1 MTIGSQE
8 ELEGLKRVGRL
19 VAQALLRMSEA
30 AQPGVTTRDL
40 DEVGASFL
48 RAHGARS
55 GPQLVYKFPGF
66 NCISVNDQ
74 IVHGVPNKRLLR
86 PGDAVKLDVTAELDG
101 FYADSA
107 TTVVLDGEGSEAG
120 RKMLACAQSAFGE
133 AMKVARAN
141 TRVNEIGRAIDR
153 EVRRHGFSVVKD
165 LTGHGVG
172 RSIHEPPSVPN
183 FYHPLNADV
192 LRDGMVIAVEP
203 IISSKPARTVTAE
216 DGWTMSTHNKALAA
230 HYEHTI
236 VITQGEPII
245 VTAA

>member
-1 MTIGSQE
+1 MTIRSQE
-8 ELEGLKRVGRL
+8 ELEGLKRVGKL
-19 VAQALLRMSEA
+19 VAQALQRMSA
-30 AQPGVTTRDL
+30 AAEPGITTRDI
-40 DEVGASFL
+40 DAVGANFL
-48 RAHGARS
+48 RSEGARS

-107 TTVVLDGEGSEAG
+107 TTVVLEGENAIQG
-120 RKMLACAQSAFGE
+120 RKMLSCAKSAFEE
-133 AMKVARAN
+133 AMKVARDN
-141 TRVNEIGRAIDR
+141 TKVNEIGRAIER
-153 EVRRHGFSVVKD
+153 EVRRHGFSVVRD

-183 FYHPLNADV
+183 FYHPMHGEL
-192 LRDGMVIAVEP
+192 LREGMVLAVEP
-203 IISSKPARTVTAE
+203 IISEKPARTVTAA
-216 DGWTMSTHNKALAA
+216 DGWTISTHNHALAA

-236 VITQGEPII
+236 VITESEPII
-245 VTAA
+245 LTAA

>member
-1 MTIGSQE
+1 MTIRSPE

-40 DEVGASFL
+40 DEVGARFL
-48 RAHGARS
+48 RAQGARS
-55 GPQLVYKFPGF
+55 APQLVYKFPGF

-120 RKMLACAQSAFGE
+120 RKMLECAQSAFGE
-133 AMKVARAN
+133 AMKVARAD

-153 EVRRHGFSVVKD
+153 EVRRHGYSVVKD

-245 VTAA
+245 LTAA

>member
-8 ELEGLKRVGRL
+8 ELEGLQRVGRL

-74 IVHGVPNKRLLR
+74 IVHGVPNKRLLKA
-86 PGDAVKLDVTAELDG
+86 GDAVKLDVTAELDG

-153 EVRRHGFSVVKD
+153 EVRRYGFSVVKD

-245 VTAA
+245 LTAA

>member
-1 MTIGSQE
+1 MTIRSPE

-55 GPQLVYKFPGF
+55 APQLVYKFPGF

-107 TTVVLDGEGSEAG
+107 TTVVLEGEGSIEG
-120 RKMLACAQSAFGE
+120 HKMLACAQSAFGE
-133 AMKVARAN
+133 AMKVARAD

-153 EVRRHGFSVVKD
+153 EVRRHGYSVVKD

-216 DGWTMSTHNKALAA
+216 DGWKMSTHNKALAA

-245 VTAA
+245 LTAA

>member
-66 NCISVNDQ
+66 NCNSVNDQ

>member
-1 MTIGSQE
+1 MTVRSQE
-8 ELEGLKRVGRL
+8 ELEGLKRVGKL
-19 VAQALLRMSEA
+19 VAEALLRMSEA
-30 AQPGVTTRDL
+30 AQPGVTTLQL
-40 DEVGASFL
+40 DEVGAEYL
-48 RAHGARS
+48 RSHGARS

-74 IVHGVPNKRLLR
+74 IVHGVPNKRMLR

-107 TTVVLDGEGSEAG
+107 TTVVLEGEGGEEG
-120 RKMLACAQSAFGE
+120 RKMLACAKSAFHE
-133 AMKVARAN
+133 AMKVARAE
-141 TRVNEIGRAIDR
+141 TRVNEIGRNIER

-183 FYHPLNADV
+183 FYHPMNADV
-192 LRDGMVIAVEP
+192 LREGMVLAVEP

-216 DGWTMSTHNKALAA
+216 DGWTISTHNKALAA

-236 VITQGEPII
+236 VVTKGEPI
-245 VTAA
+245 VLTSV

>member
-1 MTIGSQE
+1 MTIRSPE

-55 GPQLVYKFPGF
+55 APQLVYKFPGF

-107 TTVVLDGEGSEAG
+107 TTVVLEGEGSIEG
-120 RKMLACAQSAFGE
+120 HKMLACAQSAFGE
-133 AMKVARAN
+133 AMKVARAD

-153 EVRRHGFSVVKD
+153 EVRRHGYSVVKD

-245 VTAA
+245 LTAA

>member
-120 RKMLACAQSAFGE
+120 RKMLACAQSAFDE

-236 VITQGEPII
+236 VITQSEPII

>member
-1 MTIGSQE
+1 MTIGSQQ

-19 VAQALLRMSEA
+19 VAEALLRMSEA

-48 RAHGARS
+48 RSHGARS
-55 GPQLVYKFPGF
+55 GPQLVYRFPGF

-74 IVHGVPNKRLLR
+74 IVHGVPNKRLLKA
-86 PGDAVKLDVTAELDG
+86 GDAVKLDVTAELDG

-107 TTVVLDGEGSEAG
+107 TTVVLDGEGSAEG
-120 RKMLACAQSAFGE
+120 WKLLSCAKSAFAE
-133 AMKVARAN
+133 AMKVAKAEK
-141 TRVNEIGRAIDR
+141 RVNEIGRAIDR

-192 LRDGMVIAVEP
+192 LREGMVIAVEP
-203 IISSKPARTVTAE
+203 IISAKPARTVTAE

-236 VITQGEPII
+236 VITQDEPII
-245 VTAA
+245 LTAA

>member
-1 MTIGSQE
+1 MTIGSQQ

-30 AQPGVTTRDL
+30 AQPGVTTREL

-74 IVHGVPNKRLLR
+74 IVHGVPNKRLLKA
-86 PGDAVKLDVTAELDG
+86 GDAVKLDVTAELDG

-107 TTVVLDGEGSEAG
+107 TTVVLDGEGSEEG
-120 RKMLACAQSAFGE
+120 RKLLSCAKSAFAE
-133 AMKVARAN
+133 AMKVARAEK
-141 TRVNEIGRAIDR
+141 RVNEIGRAIDR
-153 EVRRHGFSVVKD
+153 EVRRHGYSVVKD

-192 LRDGMVIAVEP
+192 LRDGMVLAVEP
-203 IISSKPARTVTAE
+203 IISAKPARTVTAE

-236 VITQGEPII
+236 VITQDEPII
-245 VTAA
+245 LTAA

>member
-1 MTIGSQE
+1 MTIRSPQ
-8 ELEGLKRVGRL
+8 ELEGLKRVGKL
-19 VAQALLRMSEA
+19 VAEAIVLMSKSA
-30 AQPGVTTRDL
+30 VAGVTTRDL
-40 DEVGASFL
+40 DTIGADFL
-48 RAHGARS
+48 RSHGARS

-74 IVHGVPNKRLLR
+74 IVHGVPNKRMLR

-107 TTVVLDGEGSEAG
+107 TTVVLEGEGGDEG
-120 RKMLACAQSAFGE
+120 RKMLACAQAAFHE
-133 AMKVARAN
+133 AMKVAKAE
-141 TRVNEIGRAIDR
+141 TRVNEIGRAIER
-153 EVRRHGFSVVKD
+153 EVRRHGFAVVKD

-183 FYHPLNADV
+183 FYHPMNADI
-192 LRDGMVIAVEP
+192 LRDGMVLAVEP
-203 IISSKPARTVTAE
+203 IISSKPARTVTGE
-216 DGWTMSTHNKALAA
+216 DGWTISTHNKALAA

-236 VITQGEPII
+236 VITPDEPII

>member
-120 RKMLACAQSAFGE
+120 RKMLACAQSAFDE

-203 IISSKPARTVTAE
+203 IISSKPARTMTAE

-236 VITQGEPII
+236 VITQSEPII

>member
-1 MTIGSQE
+1 MTIRSQE
-8 ELEGLKRVGRL
+8 ELEGLKRVGKL
-19 VAQALLRMSEA
+19 VAEALARMSEA
-30 AQPGVTTRDL
+30 AQPGVTTREL
-40 DEVGASFL
+40 DEVGAKFL
-48 RAHGARS
+48 RSHGARS

-86 PGDAVKLDVTAELDG
+86 AGDAVKLDVTAELDG

-107 TTVVLDGEGSEAG
+107 TTVVLDGEGADEG
-120 RKMLACAQSAFGE
+120 RKMLACAKSAFAE
-133 AMKVARAN
+133 AMKVAKAE
-141 TRVNEIGRAIDR
+141 TRVNEIGRAIER

-183 FYHPLNADV
+183 FYHPMNADV
-192 LRDGMVIAVEP
+192 LRDGMVLAVEP

-216 DGWTMSTHNKALAA
+216 DGWTMSTHNHSLAA

-236 VITQGEPII
+236 VITPDKPII
-245 VTAA
+245 LTAA

>member
-1 MTIGSQE
+1 MTIRSPE

-19 VAQALLRMSEA
+19 VARALLRMSEA

-48 RAHGARS
+48 RTHGARS

-107 TTVVLDGEGSEAG
+107 TTVVLDGEGSIEG
-120 RKMLACAQSAFGE
+120 RRMLACAQSAFGE
-133 AMKVARAN
+133 AMKVARAD

-153 EVRRHGFSVVKD
+153 EVRRHGYSVVKD

-236 VITQGEPII
+236 VITEGEPII

>member
-1 MTIGSQE
+1 MTIGSQQ
-8 ELEGLKRVGRL
+8 ELEGLKRVGHL

-30 AQPGVTTRDL
+30 AQPGVTTREL

-74 IVHGVPNKRLLR
+74 IVHGVPNKRLLKA
-86 PGDAVKLDVTAELDG
+86 GDAVKLDVTAELDG

-107 TTVVLDGEGSEAG
+107 TTVVLDGEGSEEG
-120 RKMLACAQSAFGE
+120 RKLLSCAKSAFAE
-133 AMKVARAN
+133 AMKVARAEK
-141 TRVNEIGRAIDR
+141 RVNEIGRAIDR

-203 IISSKPARTVTAE
+203 IISAKPARTVTAE

-236 VITQGEPII
+236 VITQDEPII
-245 VTAA
+245 LTAA